1 MDAAPLPDEELVQ
14 RTLAGDSAALELL
27 VQRHMPAV
35 FTYAR
40 SKIHNVGAAEEV
52 AQDTFDRAS
61 RKLASFRHEASL
73 RTWLLRICHRCCIDH
88 LRRHAP
94 TTASIDDTT
103 GRVVP
108 LVSALAAQEH
118 HDKQRDADLRSRLQE
133 EISRLSPQE
142 REAFVLVCVR
152 GHTREEAATILGVPP
167 STMRDRVTR
176 ARMQL
181 ATKFGDYRAEVGE
194 A

>member
-1 MDAAPLPDEELVQ
+1 MNAAPLPDEELVQ
-14 RTLAGDSAALELL
+14 RTLAGDAGALELL

-35 FTYAR
+35 FSYAR
-40 SKIHNVGAAEEV
+40 SKVHDVGAAEEV
-52 AQDTFDRAS
+52 AQDTFDKAS

-73 RTWLLRICHRCCIDH
+73 RTWLLRICHRSCIDH
-88 LRRHAP
+88 LRRDAP
-94 TTASIDDTT
+94 TTVSVDDT
-103 GRVVP
+103 GRVLP
-108 LVSALAAQEH
+108 LVSAIAAQEH
-118 HDKQRDADLRSRLQE
+118 HDEQRDGDLRSRLQE

-181 ATKFGDYRAEVGE
+181 ATKFGDYRAEAGE